1 MFHKYL
7 KELSRDQIIL
17 SLSFSALMILFFLHL
32 QTRLKQNKYQ
42 LEIISIIVIVMLVFV
57 AFLFW

>member
-17 SLSFSALMILFFLHL
+17 TLSFSALMILFFLHL